1 MKFRS
6 SSPKKSQISPDSI
19 LYWVGQLLLLI
30 FILVIL
36 YPFVS
41 SVGTSVA
48 FDKNYV
54 VRDLALFID
63 AVQGLDGDLILEY
76 PTPKLLRTFELK
88 NNVIKVGTKDDLKLV
103 TYPILASTNKIND
116 PKIIIKENKLTLTD
130 NEVLVI
136 KKQGKLLSIESKIP
150 LKNAT

>member
-1 MKFRS
+1 MKFRHS
-6 SSPKKSQISPDSI
+6 SHKKSQISPDSI

-30 FILVIL
+30 FILVLL

-63 AVQGLDGDLILEY
+63 AAQGLGSDLILEY

-88 NNVIKVGTKDDLKLV
+88 NDVIKVGTKDDLKPV
-103 TYPILASTNKIND
+103 TYPILASTNKINA
-116 PKIIIKENKLTLTD
+116 PEIIIKENKLTLAD

-136 KKQGKLLSIESKIP
+136 KKQGKFISIESKIP
-150 LKNAT
+150 IKNAT